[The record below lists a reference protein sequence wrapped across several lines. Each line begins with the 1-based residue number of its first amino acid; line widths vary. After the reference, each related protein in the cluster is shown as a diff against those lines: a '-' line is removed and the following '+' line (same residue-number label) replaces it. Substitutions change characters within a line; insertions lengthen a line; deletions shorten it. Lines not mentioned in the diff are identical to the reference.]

1 MVSAFLSAAASKP
14 SNQLV
19 ADFAVDAAFTSSEDE
34 GDKDT
39 VDIAFV
45 SSCFFVPGE
54 TAADFFFLAF
64 LSLFAGFARQNVP
77 VLALFSEHRS
87 RRPQPR
93 RRLRS
98 MTRSLE
104 GERSAEDDARARGNI
119 FVSYLF
125 VIKKMEYEEID
136 LENKQ
141 VFTKLAQVFYSSVRV
156 V

>member
-54 TAADFFFLAF
+54 TAADFFFLVF

-93 RRLRS
+93 RCLRS

-119 FVSYLF
+119 FVSYL
-125 VIKKMEYEEID
+125 
-136 LENKQ
+136 
-141 VFTKLAQVFYSSVRV
+141 S
-156 V
+156 